1 MSRGRDVRR
10 ASVDAP
16 QTLTQQKGEGRY
28 RAGKKMRN
36 EKPKIITGESKR
48 KGEEGAVRERER

>member
-1 MSRGRDVRR
+1 
-10 ASVDAP
+10 
-16 QTLTQQKGEGRY
+16 
-28 RAGKKMRN
+28 MRN